1 MREMTGPRGP
11 ALAGDRGGDSE
22 AANQLAIEHLY
33 LVQHIVNQV
42 SSRFPRHID
51 RQELWNA
58 GAYGLVDASRRY
70 DASSGIPFARYA
82 SIRIR
87 GAIIDS
93 TRTRDWAS
101 RGLRRELREVR
112 QATESFETQHGRE
125 PSVGEL
131 AGALGVA
138 PEEIE
143 QRRAAAA
150 RSTLLH
156 LDQPMGM
163 ADDDLETLGDRL
175 QDRDPSTSPDD
186 VMEGRELVG
195 TLRTAIGFL
204 PEAQREVVRRY
215 YLEGELLRDIAEG
228 MGVTEARVSQIRGEA
243 LNAMRA
249 YFATEF
255 EGVAEVDDD
264 APGRRRRAAFVA
276 AVSARSTW
284 RARIEAA
291 ETAEVLPTRRPN
303 PWIVNSA

>member
-1 MREMTGPRGP
+1 MTMPLTVP
-11 ALAGDRGGDSE
+11 GDSE

-42 SSRFPRHID
+42 SARFPRHID

-82 SIRIR
+82 AIRIR
-87 GAIIDS
+87 GAMIDS

-101 RGLRRELREVR
+101 RGLRRELREVKR
-112 QATESFETQHGRE
+112 ASEAFEAAHGRE

-131 AGALGVA
+131 AGLLEVPA
-138 PEEIE
+138 EELE
-143 QRRAAAA
+143 RRRAAAA

-156 LDQPMGM
+156 LDQPMAQGE
-163 ADDDLETLGDRL
+163 DEDTLGERL
-175 QDRDPSTSPDD
+175 QDRDSANSPDE
-186 VMEGRELVG
+186 VMESRELIG

-204 PEAQREVVRRY
+204 PDIQREVVRRY
-215 YLEGELLRDIAEG
+215 YLDGELLRDIADS
-228 MGVTEARVSQIRGEA
+228 MNVTEARVSQIRAEA

-249 YFATEF
+249 YFSTAF
-255 EGVAEVDDD
+255 DGVEQVEDD

-276 AVSARSTW
+276 AMSAHSTW
-284 RARIEAA
+284 RTRLEAA
-291 ETAEVLPTRRPN
+291 EARDAAPKAPATN
-303 PWIVNSA
+303 PWIFSA